1 MIYHSIQ
8 DLLNLAK
15 EYQIPL
21 WEVVC
26 RADMEERQVTKEQSF
41 ETMHRMYEAMKQADS
56 AYDKDLK
63 SASGLAG
70 GDGEKLHCYN
80 AAGKNIAGEYIG
92 LVMEKAVKM
101 GESNACMKRIVAAPT
116 AGACGVIPAVF
127 LAYQEYFR
135 AEEQKMVEAMYLTAG
150 IGAVIAEN
158 ASIAG
163 ASGGCQAEIGSA
175 SAMAA
180 AGLAY
185 LQGGDDEQIVNAM
198 AFALK
203 NMLGLTCDPVCGLV
217 EVPCIKRNS
226 AGAVNAVTSAQMALA
241 GICSAIAPDEVIDTM
256 RRIGNALPACLKETS
271 EGGLATTP
279 SAQEGTRK
287 NGRRTVTMPLDLT
300 QLSQITEPLL
310 AWYEKNARVLPWREN
325 TDAYRV
331 WVSEIMLQQTRVD
344 TVIPY
349 YERFLRRFPDVA
361 ALAAGTGAGAFK
373 NVGGAW
379 ILFEGAKYAES
390 CTADL

>member
-63 SASGLAG
+63 SASGL
-70 GDGEKLHCYN
+70 
-80 AAGKNIAGEYIG
+80 AGKNIAGEYIG

-279 SAQEGTRK
+279 SAQKVR
-287 NGRRTVTMPLDLT
+287 
-300 QLSQITEPLL
+300 
-310 AWYEKNARVLPWREN
+310 EKMDGE
-325 TDAYRV
+325 
-331 WVSEIMLQQTRVD
+331 Q
-344 TVIPY
+344 
-349 YERFLRRFPDVA
+349 
-361 ALAAGTGAGAFK
+361 
-373 NVGGAW
+373 
-379 ILFEGAKYAES
+379 
-390 CTADL
+390 